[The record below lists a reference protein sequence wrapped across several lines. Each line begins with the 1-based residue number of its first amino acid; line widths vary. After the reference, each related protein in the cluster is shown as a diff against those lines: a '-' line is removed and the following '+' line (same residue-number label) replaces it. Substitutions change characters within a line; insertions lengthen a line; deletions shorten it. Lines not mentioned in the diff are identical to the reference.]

1 MRLAAGA
8 LVAAMTMGAS
18 AWAQTTEAD
27 GEAPAE
33 GMAEDGTPLLLPGQE
48 EGTIETDATATEE
61 GLQMDGTIPVDSSP
75 GAASQDDATA
85 TAGTEGGAPGA
96 AAVGEGSAAIS
107 TDVTA
112 EGDALLMDGTVP
124 VDETPEPEG
133 D

>member
-8 LVAAMTMGAS
+8 LAAAMTMGAS

-48 EGTIETDATATEE
+48 EGMIETDATATEE
-61 GLQMDGTIPVDSSP
+61 GLQMDGTVPVDSSP
-75 GAASQDDATA
+75 AAPSEEDATA
-85 TAGTEGGAPGA
+85 TAETEGGS
-96 AAVGEGSAAIS
+96 AVGEGSAVIS

-112 EGDALLMDGTVP
+112 EGDAMIMDGTVP